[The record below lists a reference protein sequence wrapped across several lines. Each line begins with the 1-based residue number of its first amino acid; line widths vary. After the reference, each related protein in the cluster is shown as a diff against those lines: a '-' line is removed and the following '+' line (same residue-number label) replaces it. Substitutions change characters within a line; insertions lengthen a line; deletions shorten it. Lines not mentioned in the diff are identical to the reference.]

1 MFKGNII
8 NKKIKV
14 FKGRKTSTNNFL
26 YELEKNDFLIK
37 KIKNIFFGIQ
47 PSFTI
52 IKENKQLSQEKK
64 SETKSLL
71 VYKIRVRCDIT
82 RMILN
87 ENTSMYEREKYL
99 RNVNSSKTYTF
110 SHDLLNYVSKLQAF
124 IEKEIKEN
132 NFNEENLTYVIDF
145 NKIEQYNV
153 IEHPTKYSSEQIHN
167 FLNVIEKND
176 DIHVGNLILLIKTL
190 TNFKND
196 LLEVLEKT
204 EPEITKVFKKY
215 KTMLSIVLLGINF
228 IPTYGKSITT
238 AHYKPVIP
246 DISLFNENNDSI
258 YLIELKKATDLMFN
272 DTFYRNNTLKIKP
285 DFFNAIHQTNV
296 QRNMLAVAAEHY
308 YETIP
313 K

>member
-52 IKENKQLSQEKK
+52 IKENKQLSQEKNYFQNIMIG
-64 SETKSLL
+64 

-167 FLNVIEKND
+167 F
-176 DIHVGNLILLIKTL
+176 
-190 TNFKND
+190 FKCN
-196 LLEVLEKT
+196 
-204 EPEITKVFKKY
+204 
-215 KTMLSIVLLGINF
+215 
-228 IPTYGKSITT
+228 
-238 AHYKPVIP
+238 
-246 DISLFNENNDSI
+246 
-258 YLIELKKATDLMFN
+258 
-272 DTFYRNNTLKIKP
+272 
-285 DFFNAIHQTNV
+285 
-296 QRNMLAVAAEHY
+296 
-308 YETIP
+308 
-313 K
+313 